1 MRGSCRFL
9 RLLALGLVL
18 CVYGASCGE
27 KPVPARSSSVA
38 EIVPLSSPARS
49 PRSLKRGTVVIYSEG
64 QPPWRVI
71 VEVART
77 AAQRAKGLM
86 HRKELLDD
94 HGMLFIFQ
102 SFERHHFFMKN
113 TYIPLDII
121 FFSGDRGSVSVV
133 GVLENMRPF
142 DERPKSV
149 EARSYAALEV
159 RSPWVK
165 RRGIKPG
172 DRVVLEITGASR

>member
-1 MRGSCRFL
+1 
-9 RLLALGLVL
+9 
-18 CVYGASCGE
+18 
-27 KPVPARSSSVA
+27 
-38 EIVPLSSPARS
+38 
-49 PRSLKRGTVVIYSEG
+49 
-64 QPPWRVI
+64 
-71 VEVART
+71 
-77 AAQRAKGLM
+77 M
-86 HRKELLDD
+86 HRQSMQIDR
-94 HGMLFIFQ
+94 GMLFIFPDIRMR
-102 SFERHHFFMKN
+102 SFYMKN

-121 FFSGDRGSVSVV
+121 FFSGDRGAVSVV

-172 DRVVLEITGASR
+172 DRVVLEVTGASR